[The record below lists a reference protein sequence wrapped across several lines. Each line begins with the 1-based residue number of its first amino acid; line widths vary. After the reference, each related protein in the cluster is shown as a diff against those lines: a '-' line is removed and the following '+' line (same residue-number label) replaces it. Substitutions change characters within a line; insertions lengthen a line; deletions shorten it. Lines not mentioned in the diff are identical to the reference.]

1 MSPTVWAVLPGGLWG
16 LWLPAQEVAQGG
28 SPAAQGVVRRHEPR
42 KQAQRGHCKTNRDST
57 IPPAR
62 RAPSRRTAAPGV
74 PWASSPAS
82 TLPAPTGGTGC
93 ERGTALSRSAR
104 MRSPARIPG
113 EQPLGRRRVSPA
125 AVPASGTRTTQQLL
139 SKRRSL
145 ASYQTRLM

>member
-93 ERGTALSRSAR
+93 ERGTALSRSAACGAQHGSLES
-104 MRSPARIPG
+104 SPWAAAESLLLRF
-113 EQPLGRRRVSPA
+113 QPAGPEPPSNSFPSAGPWLPTRRA
-125 AVPASGTRTTQQLL
+125 
-139 SKRRSL
+139 
-145 ASYQTRLM
+145 